1 MKKQDE
7 TSSETC
13 PLLLTSHLVGYPLL
27 EEMVPIELVLS
38 KFTIFC
44 KEYCIVQEWILV
56 EALLKPGTGSVLR
69 TCVHVLSV

>member
-38 KFTIFC
+38 NLPFFAKSIV
-44 KEYCIVQEWILV
+44 VQEWILV
-56 EALLKPGTGSVLR
+56 VALLKPGTGSVLR